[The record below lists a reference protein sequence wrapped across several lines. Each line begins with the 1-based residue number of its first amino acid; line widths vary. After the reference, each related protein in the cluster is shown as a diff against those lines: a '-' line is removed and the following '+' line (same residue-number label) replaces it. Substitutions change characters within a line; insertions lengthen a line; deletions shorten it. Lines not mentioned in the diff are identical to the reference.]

1 MEQASK
7 TYEVVRPRG
16 LLGGGIQQALDVVVN
31 FSMDVQPGEFVSVI
45 GPSGCG
51 KTTVL
56 FLLAGIRTP
65 SAGRLEVC
73 ARPPRD
79 AVRDGLCSVIFQ
91 QPVLLDWLSV
101 EENVLLPLRLRDPRW
116 WLWPGRRGQYLE
128 RAGQLLRT
136 VDLDAFSHYYPEKLS
151 GGMQQR
157 VAIAR
162 ALTLDP
168 QVLLL
173 DEPFGALDEITRDR
187 MNLELLRLY
196 EQRSLTI
203 LFVTHSIEEAVF
215 LSDRVV
221 VMGRGASPRT
231 GSSIVREVIVDLP
244 RPRTAALK
252 EDAAFFQRVR
262 EGRAALREAQQLQ

>member
-1 MEQASK
+1 MPPPFAHKEQAPK
-7 TYEVVRPRG
+7 TFEGGRARG

-31 FSMDVQPGEFVSVI
+31 FSLDVQPGEFVSVI

-136 VDLDAFSHYYPEKLS
+136 LDPDPISHYHPEKLS
-151 GGMQQR
+151 G
-157 VAIAR
+157 
-162 ALTLDP
+162 
-168 QVLLL
+168 
-173 DEPFGALDEITRDR
+173 
-187 MNLELLRLY
+187 
-196 EQRSLTI
+196 
-203 LFVTHSIEEAVF
+203 
-215 LSDRVV
+215 
-221 VMGRGASPRT
+221 SPVPK
-231 GSSIVREVIVDLP
+231 SCPAPSQI
-244 RPRTAALK
+244 
-252 EDAAFFQRVR
+252 
-262 EGRAALREAQQLQ
+262 GRAHV

>member
-7 TYEVVRPRG
+7 TYEVGRPRG

-31 FSMDVQPGEFVSVI
+31 FSLDVQPGEFVSVI

-162 ALTLDP
+162 ALINGPDLI
-168 QVLLL
+168 LA
-173 DEPFGALDEITRDR
+173 DEPTGNLDSHTGEEII
-187 MNLELLRLY
+187 ELLC
-196 EQRSLTI
+196 
-203 LFVTHSIEEAVF
+203 
-215 LSDRVV
+215 
-221 VMGRGASPRT
+221 
-231 GSSIVREVIVDLP
+231 
-244 RPRTAALK
+244 
-252 EDAAFFQRVR
+252 
-262 EGRAALREAQQLQ
+262 ALRAERQTTLIIATHGAQVAARAPRVIELVDGQMRGGNE

>member
-1 MEQASK
+1 MPPPIVHMEQTSM
-7 TYEVVRPRG
+7 TYEVGRPRG

-31 FSMDVQPGEFVSVI
+31 FSLDVQPGEFVSVI

-116 WLWPGRRGQYLE
+116 WLWPGRRGQDLGRGGE
-128 RAGQLLRT
+128 LLRAG
-136 VDLDAFSHYYPEKLS
+136 DLDAFSHYYPEKLS
-151 GGMQQR
+151 GGMQPR
-157 VAIAR
+157 VATAR
-162 ALTLDP
+162 GLTFDP
-168 QVLLL
+168 QGVLVGGPL
-173 DEPFGALDEITRDR
+173 GALGE
-187 MNLELLRLY
+187 
-196 EQRSLTI
+196 
-203 LFVTHSIEEAVF
+203 VT
-215 LSDRVV
+215 
-221 VMGRGASPRT
+221 
-231 GSSIVREVIVDLP
+231 
-244 RPRTAALK
+244 
-252 EDAAFFQRVR
+252 
-262 EGRAALREAQQLQ
+262 